1 MLKYVFLFLL
11 IQLSLIS
18 SEKFTPSDNKNL
30 AVVYTYDENI
40 RDKFDEF
47 LSKDLQEI
55 NYFLNDPHKN
65 VNVVYAKKYGSTV
78 LDNLAFG
85 SIVNEPIVR
94 PMFNIDPRFAGFSP
108 FNLLIHK
115 AKNEKQTYVSH
126 LTPEAILDILEID
139 DKELRVKYIK
149 SFEPLDKM
157 IQERL
162 GGKKSIIPLKGYA
175 KDSMMNFEIPFE
187 EPEDLDDFLD
197 EFQEKFESA
206 FVQKEYIIAGFYNF
220 KESYNSDEDELEQFE
235 SFWSYAL
242 CHLTYSYHV
251 FDKEKGLPLAGI
263 FAPCSMYIYVKTGEN
278 KLVIGMPTLMAW
290 GAAFGV
296 TEPEKLKL
304 MKQLDKEIP
313 EIIRSLG
320 GVDMPNGNPLK
331 SKPIKVEKKD
341 DGAISTF
348 LIGSHLSVQEVQKSL
363 KKGGFE
369 VLATTALDRKKEL
382 TSITFTSAS
391 LQKLASKK
399 TRGYMG
405 VLKVLVDDKKI
416 SIENPHY
423 FAKAYL
429 QDDFDEAAV
438 KDILKNLN
446 NTFKTLKNSTD
457 KMKLDK
463 LSEYRFTDGMPE
475 FEDMM
480 IVGRGDNETLLKK
493 AEKNSQVVFK
503 LSLSDG
509 STLLGVKMSKRVNKL
524 VKKTGPSNSSL
535 LPYLVL
541 IEDGKAKVLA
551 PRYNIALH
559 APLLDLD
566 AFMRL
571 ASAPGAI
578 IKECGKI
585 FR

>member
-251 FDKEKGLPLAGI
+251 
-263 FAPCSMYIYVKTGEN
+263 
-278 KLVIGMPTLMAW
+278 
-290 GAAFGV
+290 
-296 TEPEKLKL
+296 
-304 MKQLDKEIP
+304 
-313 EIIRSLG
+313 
-320 GVDMPNGNPLK
+320 
-331 SKPIKVEKKD
+331 
-341 DGAISTF
+341 
-348 LIGSHLSVQEVQKSL
+348 
-363 KKGGFE
+363 
-369 VLATTALDRKKEL
+369 
-382 TSITFTSAS
+382 
-391 LQKLASKK
+391 
-399 TRGYMG
+399 
-405 VLKVLVDDKKI
+405 
-416 SIENPHY
+416 
-423 FAKAYL
+423 
-429 QDDFDEAAV
+429 
-438 KDILKNLN
+438 
-446 NTFKTLKNSTD
+446 
-457 KMKLDK
+457 
-463 LSEYRFTDGMPE
+463 
-475 FEDMM
+475 
-480 IVGRGDNETLLKK
+480 
-493 AEKNSQVVFK
+493 
-503 LSLSDG
+503 
-509 STLLGVKMSKRVNKL
+509 
-524 VKKTGPSNSSL
+524 
-535 LPYLVL
+535 
-541 IEDGKAKVLA
+541 
-551 PRYNIALH
+551 
-559 APLLDLD
+559 
-566 AFMRL
+566 
-571 ASAPGAI
+571 
-578 IKECGKI
+578 
-585 FR
+585 